1 VIRHRPRWRP
11 WKTRRPAGGKRTRA
25 ALASVTIVAALALA
39 STALADAPAASASTS
54 AKVPSQVTAGLNE
67 LVHEY
72 SPVTNLI
79 GGSWWQAAVTL
90 STLETYQQ
98 TTGDRTYENPLI
110 GAFTHYSGG
119 NFENNYD
126 DDTAWWGLVWLQ
138 AYTLTHYAPYLN
150 TAETIAHYI
159 HLDWTSTC
167 GGGVWWRR
175 SSPYDKNAIANELF
189 LELTGWLYNTT
200 HTGEY
205 KTWAVDE
212 WDWFARSKMITKSYQ
227 VRDGLPSGT
236 YSTAACGD
244 GSISANIYTY
254 NQGVILAGLAQLYKA
269 TSNSAYL
276 TEAEKIANA
285 ALNPKLSPAT
295 VTKQGVL
302 NEPTC
307 KIGST
312 KCGGDAQ
319 SFKGIFVRGLK
330 MLNEIAPSS
339 KNKYKAS
346 YNKFFA
352 TQARCIETKDTVR
365 ITTIPPARDFFG
377 MFWGGPTKS
386 GTYSTYTTASGLDA
400 LVAALGLPSQSSC

>member
-1 VIRHRPRWRP
+1 VIRHRPRWKP
-11 WKTRRPAGGKRTRA
+11 WKTRRPAGGKRARA
-25 ALASVTIVAALALA
+25 ALASVTIVAILALA
-39 STALADAPAASASTS
+39 STALAGAPAASASTS
-54 AKVPSQVTAGLNE
+54 VKVPSQVTAGLNE
-67 LVHEY
+67 LIHEY
-72 SPVTNLI
+72 SPATNLI

-90 STLETYQQ
+90 STMETYQQ
-98 TTGDRTYENPLI
+98 TTGDRTYEDPLI
-110 GAFTHYSGG
+110 EAFRHYSGG

-150 TAETIAHYI
+150 TAKTIAHYI
-159 HLDWTSTC
+159 HLDWTGTC

-212 WDWFARSKMITKSYQ
+212 WDWFAHSKMITKSYQ

-269 TSNSAYL
+269 TNNSAYL

-285 ALNPKLSPAT
+285 ALNPKLSRAT

-312 KCGGDAQ
+312 TCGGDAQ

-330 MLNEIAPSS
+330 TLNEIAPSS
-339 KNKYKAS
+339 KNKYRAS